1 MCESTDSG
9 NVVGSRPLRYLIG
22 SATGE
27 SMQEIGQTLIADSN
41 LTIKQIVGPEENPV
55 MIVAEMQPQ
64 HAMHLQTQ
72 FANQLII
79 EPDAPVFP
87 ASGSDF

>member
-1 MCESTDSG
+1 
-9 NVVGSRPLRYLIG
+9 
-22 SATGE
+22 
-27 SMQEIGQTLIADSN
+27 MQTIGQTLIADPE

-55 MIVAEMQPQ
+55 MIVAEMQPH
-64 HAMHLQTQ
+64 HATQLQAQ

-87 ASGSDF
+87 AGGSGF